1 MKPRI
6 DCDPKKS
13 HYKEYDVIE
22 GMEKDSSMILKSTW
36 NGINNLFYFR
46 NVFLIETSYLEEEE
60 KILGLNLILTIRIY
74 LENIMKT
81 FFFFRKMCIIHKKN
95 KNV

>member
-13 HYKEYDVIE
+13 HYKEFDVIE
-22 GMEKDSSMILKSTW
+22 GMEKDSSMILKWTW
-36 NGINNLFYFR
+36 NGINNLFYFC

-60 KILGLNLILTIRIY
+60 KILGLHLILTIRIY
-74 LENIMKT
+74 LENI
-81 FFFFRKMCIIHKKN
+81 FFFRKMCIIHKKN

>member
-36 NGINNLFYFR
+36 NAINNLFYFR

-81 FFFFRKMCIIHKKN
+81 FFLL
-95 KNV
+95 